1 MNQGICYNAR
11 IITQKKNNPK
21 DYQILNLKKGKNMK
35 IAMLGLGKMGGNM
48 AARLIRNGHEVVG
61 YDTSQEVI
69 TKLEKTEKL
78 IPSSSV
84 KDAISKLEGQK
95 IVWMML
101 PAGEITKKQI
111 ADLIPLLNKGDI
123 IVDGGNSNFK
133 QSVKMGS
140 MLEEYDIGFMDCG
153 TSGGVWGLDNGYC
166 LMVGASLEVAK
177 AVEPI
182 LRALAPTPQTGWL
195 HVGPIGSGHFTK
207 MIHNGIEYGMMESF
221 AEGLE
226 LLKGREEYAINIADV
241 TELWRHGSVVR
252 SWLLDLTAEA
262 LKGDQ
267 DLDKI
272 EPFVADSGEGRWTAV
287 EAIEQGIPAP
297 VLTQALQVRFRSQE
311 KSKGYGY
318 KILSIMR
325 NAFGGHVMKKKG

>member
-1 MNQGICYNAR
+1 
-11 IITQKKNNPK
+11 
-21 DYQILNLKKGKNMK
+21 
-35 IAMLGLGKMGGNM
+35 
-48 AARLIRNGHEVVG
+48 
-61 YDTSQEVI
+61 
-69 TKLEKTEKL
+69 
-78 IPSSSV
+78 
-84 KDAISKLEGQK
+84 
-95 IVWMML
+95 
-101 PAGEITKKQI
+101 
-111 ADLIPLLNKGDI
+111 
-123 IVDGGNSNFK
+123 
-133 QSVKMGS
+133 
-140 MLEEYDIGFMDCG
+140 
-153 TSGGVWGLDNGYC
+153 
-166 LMVGASLEVAK
+166 
-177 AVEPI
+177 
-182 LRALAPTPQTGWL
+182 
-195 HVGPIGSGHFTK
+195 

-226 LLKGREEYAINIADV
+226 LLKGREEYAIDVAEV

-325 NAFGGHVMKKKG
+325 NAFGGHNMKKKG

>member
-1 MNQGICYNAR
+1 
-11 IITQKKNNPK
+11 
-21 DYQILNLKKGKNMK
+21 MK

-48 AARLIRNGHEVVG
+48 AARLVRKGVSVVG
-61 YDTSQEVI
+61 YDNNQTIVKELSEKEKVI
-69 TKLEKTEKL
+69 A
-78 IPSSSV
+78 SSSV
-84 KDAISKLEGQK
+84 EDALSKLDKQK

-123 IVDGGNSNFK
+123 IIDGGNSNFK

-153 TSGGVWGLDNGYC
+153 TSGGVWGLENGYC
-166 LMVGASLEVAK
+166 LMVGASHEVAK
-177 AVEPI
+177 AVEPA
-182 LRALAPTPQTGWL
+182 LKALAPTPQTGWL
-195 HVGPIGSGHFTK
+195 HVGPVGSGHFTK

-226 LLKGREEYAINIADV
+226 LLKGRKEYDIDIGKV

-252 SWLLDLTAEA
+252 SWVLDLTAEA
-262 LKGDQ
+262 LKGDPE
-267 DLDKI
+267 LDEI
-272 EPFVADSGEGRWTAV
+272 APFVADSGEGRWTAV

>member
-1 MNQGICYNAR
+1 
-11 IITQKKNNPK
+11 
-21 DYQILNLKKGKNMK
+21 MK

-48 AARLIRNGHEVVG
+48 AARLVRKGVSVVG
-61 YDTSQEVI
+61 YDNNQTIVKELEEKEKVI
-69 TKLEKTEKL
+69 A
-78 IPSSSV
+78 SSSV
-84 KDAISKLEGQK
+84 EDALSKLDKQK
-95 IVWMML
+95 IIWMML

-123 IVDGGNSNFK
+123 IIDGGNSNFK

-153 TSGGVWGLDNGYC
+153 TSGGVWGLENGYC
-166 LMVGASLEVAK
+166 LMVGASHEVAK
-177 AVEPI
+177 AVEPA
-182 LRALAPTPQTGWL
+182 LKALAPTPQTGWL
-195 HVGPIGSGHFTK
+195 HVGPVGSGHFTK

-226 LLKGREEYAINIADV
+226 LLKGRKEYDIDIGKV

-262 LKGDQ
+262 LKGDPE
-267 DLDKI
+267 LDEI

-297 VLTQALQVRFRSQE
+297 VLTQALQVRFRSQG

>member
-1 MNQGICYNAR
+1 
-11 IITQKKNNPK
+11 
-21 DYQILNLKKGKNMK
+21 MK

-48 AARLIRNGHEVVG
+48 AARLVRKGVSVVG
-61 YDTSQEVI
+61 YDNNQTIVKELSEKEKVI
-69 TKLEKTEKL
+69 A
-78 IPSSSV
+78 SSSV
-84 KDAISKLEGQK
+84 EDALSKLDKQK

-123 IVDGGNSNFK
+123 IIDGGNSNFK

-153 TSGGVWGLDNGYC
+153 TSGGVWGLENGYC
-166 LMVGASLEVAK
+166 LMVGASHEVAK
-177 AVEPI
+177 AVEPA
-182 LRALAPTPQTGWL
+182 LKALAPTPQTGWL

-226 LLKGREEYAINIADV
+226 LLKGRKEYGIDIGKV

-262 LKGDQ
+262 LKGDPE
-267 DLDKI
+267 LDDI
-272 EPFVADSGEGRWTAV
+272 APFVADSGEGRWTAV

>member
-1 MNQGICYNAR
+1 
-11 IITQKKNNPK
+11 
-21 DYQILNLKKGKNMK
+21 MK

-48 AARLIRNGHEVVG
+48 AARLVRKGVSVVG
-61 YDTSQEVI
+61 YDNNQTIVKELSEKEKVI
-69 TKLEKTEKL
+69 A
-78 IPSSSV
+78 SSSV
-84 KDAISKLEGQK
+84 EDALSKLDKQK

-123 IVDGGNSNFK
+123 IIDGGNSNFK

-153 TSGGVWGLDNGYC
+153 TSGGVWGLENGYC
-166 LMVGASLEVAK
+166 LMVGASHEVAK
-177 AVEPI
+177 AVEPA
-182 LRALAPTPQTGWL
+182 LKALAPTEQTGWL
-195 HVGPIGSGHFTK
+195 HVGPVGSGHFTK

-226 LLKGREEYAINIADV
+226 LLKGRKEYDIDIGKV

-262 LKGDQ
+262 LKGDPE
-267 DLDKI
+267 LDEI
-272 EPFVADSGEGRWTAV
+272 APFVADSGEGRWTAV